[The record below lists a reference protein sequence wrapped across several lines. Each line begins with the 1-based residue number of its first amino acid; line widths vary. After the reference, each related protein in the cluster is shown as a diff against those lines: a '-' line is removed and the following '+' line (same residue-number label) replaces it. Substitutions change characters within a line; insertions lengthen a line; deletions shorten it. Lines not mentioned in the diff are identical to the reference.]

1 MQSQKQYMN
10 KRRKSAKREK
20 LLKKNQKEVLEL
32 KDSEKEMQSARRAPP
47 AEQTT
52 LKKGLRVRGKDSERP
67 RHRRIKRKACKR
79 AKRA

>member
-1 MQSQKQYMN
+1 MSVSVKVKCN
-10 KRRKSAKREK
+10 VPDLGSVV
-20 LLKKNQKEVLEL
+20 KNSPANAGDV
-32 KDSEKEMQSARRAPP
+32 DSIPGPVQSARRAPP